1 MKHNILKKIFE
12 FLKENENN
20 NAPFLW
26 KWVSNEPLTEDDLH
40 INGDLYLSENQ
51 KLKSLPKGL
60 KVRGNLDLSS
70 CKNLTSLP
78 EGLEVGGNLTL
89 DDSNITSLPK
99 GLKVGGDLY
108 SSFTSIKVLPEDLLV
123 NGGITLTFS
132 HIESLPE
139 GFTFNGY
146 LSVNKCKKLKS
157 LPKGL
162 KITHHMDL
170 QGTPIEFLPK
180 GLEVGHNF
188 TISDTP
194 LTKYT
199 DDEIREMI
207 APGFINGII
216 IRD

>member
-1 MKHNILKKIFE
+1 MKKETLKKIFE
-12 FLKENENN
+12 FIKENENHN
-20 NAPFLW
+20 VPFLW
-26 KWVSNEPLTEDDLH
+26 KFKNNIPITKEDLDVK
-40 INGDLYLSENQ
+40 GDLYLSENQ
-51 KLKSLPKGL
+51 KLNSLPKGL
-60 KVRGNLDLSS
+60 KVRGDLNLSFCES
-70 CKNLTSLP
+70 ISSLP
-78 EGLEVGGNLTL
+78 EGLEVGGDLTI
-89 DDSNITSLPK
+89 DDSSITSLPK

-108 SSFTSIKVLPEDLLV
+108 SSFTSIKVLPEDLSV

-139 GFTFNGY
+139 GFTVNGY